1 MFFLRVDGN
10 ASLWFVHVG
19 MILFVM
25 VKPMMVFMLVIM
37 IVNMMC
43 MLVMMF
49 VIMMSMLVVMFVM
62 MMIGIATRL
71 MMPVIAPVTGNKYKT
86 SSNGSNRFKL
96 MTKQMVTTNPS
107 GSYYQKSTR
116 Q

>member
-37 IVNMMC
+37 
-43 MLVMMF
+43 F
-49 VIMMSMLVVMFVM
+49 VIMMSMLVVMFVMM

>member
-49 VIMMSMLVVMFVM
+49 VMM

>member
-1 MFFLRVDGN
+1 
-10 ASLWFVHVG
+10 

-25 VKPMMVFMLVIM
+25 VKPMMVFMLVM
-37 IVNMMC
+37 MFVNMMC

-49 VIMMSMLVVMFVM
+49 VMM

-96 MTKQMVTTNPS
+96 MTKQVVTSNPS
-107 GSYYQKSTR
+107 GSYYQKSTC

>member
-25 VKPMMVFMLVIM
+25 VKPMMV
-37 IVNMMC
+37 C

-96 MTKQMVTTNPS
+96 MTKQVVTSNPS
-107 GSYYQKSTR
+107 GSYYQKSTC

>member
-25 VKPMMVFMLVIM
+25 VKPMMVF
-37 IVNMMC
+37 

>member
-1 MFFLRVDGN
+1 
-10 ASLWFVHVG
+10 
-19 MILFVM
+19 M
-25 VKPMMVFMLVIM
+25 VKPMMVF
-37 IVNMMC
+37 